1 MQEERVKHISLCIF
15 NKYNLQ
21 KKKKSFQR
29 LEEEMAYQMKHTM
42 KIYGIKMQNT
52 CKVTWK
58 IENEKMLSNSFEEAS
73 IVPTQHEKNIKI
85 KGICR

>member
-21 KKKKSFQR
+21 KKKNFQR
-29 LEEEMAYQMKHTM
+29 LEEEMAYQEKHTM
-42 KIYGIKMQNT
+42 KIYGIKMQNA

-58 IENEKMLSNSFEEAS
+58 IENEKNAL
-73 IVPTQHEKNIKI
+73 
-85 KGICR
+85 